1 MDALGIEVSTP
12 EQDIAN
18 WADKIGKPVPETP
31 VTPKRNAAPF
41 TRVANAPKPKATG
54 NEQKA
59 SQAVQVL
66 VQWNNGLAMAAMM
79 AMLFETAGA
88 IAEREETFREQAFA
102 ALVADEKLCDTIIAL
117 GTKSAMFGL
126 MFVYGTMAV
135 GVVPVAR
142 EEMKTRT
149 FNPRALFSMLKGNG
163 GETE

>member
-1 MDALGIEVSTP
+1 MTTVS
-12 EQDIAN
+12 EDMAN
-18 WADKIGKPVPETP
+18 WAEKLGKPVESER
-31 VTPKRNAAPF
+31 PKTKTNAAAF

-66 VQWNNGLAMAAMM
+66 VQWNNGLSMLAMM
-79 AMLFETAGA
+79 GMLFETASA
-88 IAEREETFREQAFA
+88 ISDREEVFREQAFA
-102 ALVADEKLCDTIIAL
+102 ALVADEKLCDTIIKM

-126 MFVYGTMAV
+126 MFVYASLAV

-149 FNPRALFSMLKGNG
+149 FNPRQFLDMFKRDA
-163 GETE
+163 EE